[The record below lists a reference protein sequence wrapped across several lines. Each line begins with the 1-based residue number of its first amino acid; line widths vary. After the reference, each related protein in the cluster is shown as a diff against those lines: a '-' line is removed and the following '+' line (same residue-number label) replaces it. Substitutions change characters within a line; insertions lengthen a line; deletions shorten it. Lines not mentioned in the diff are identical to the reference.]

1 MTACVQNARNKGC
14 RYERG
19 LGRLGAAVVDADSR
33 VAVGVRRSDR
43 DQRAGA
49 AYLVSTRLASYPS
62 RGRRYGPVIL
72 TPPRLAGL
80 FRVPARK
87 KNLKKI

>member
-1 MTACVQNARNKGC
+1 M
-14 RYERG
+14 
-19 LGRLGAAVVDADSR
+19 DADSR
-33 VAVGVRRSDR
+33 VAVGVRRSDC

-49 AYLVSTRLASYPS
+49 AYLVSTRLASYPG
-62 RGRRYGPVIL
+62 RGRRAASH
-72 TPPRLAGL
+72 PRPWDAGS